1 MRIGNWGSGI
11 KFQTSDDRVLTFK
24 NMKHSFSAN
33 TQKHNVLGG
42 KKPKLEFTGPDLET
56 VTFTIELNALL
67 CRKPRAVEEQ
77 LLKRAQN
84 GQYYPLVIG
93 GTRILKQAI
102 ITKMSS
108 GYDIV
113 LKKGEIYSMK
123 IDVTMMEYN

>member
-11 KFQTSDDRVLTFK
+11 KFQTSDDRILTFK

-33 TQKHNVLGG
+33 IQKHKVMGG
-42 KKPKLEFTGPDLET
+42 KKPLLEFTGPDLET

-67 CRKPRAVEEQ
+67 CHRPIEVEKK
-77 LLKRAQN
+77 LLKRAEA

-93 GTRILKQAI
+93 GRRILKQAM
-102 ITKMSS
+102 ITKMST

-123 IDVTMMEYN
+123 IDVTMTEYN

>member
-1 MRIGNWGSGI
+1 MRVGNWGSGI
-11 KFQTSDDRVLTFK
+11 KFHTSDDRILTFK

-33 TQKHNVLGG
+33 FQKHKVMGG
-42 KKPKLEFTGPDLET
+42 KKPKVEFTGPDLDT

-67 CRKPRAVEEQ
+67 CHQPKAVEEK
-77 LLKRAQN
+77 LLKRASK
-84 GQYYPLVIG
+84 GQYYPLVVG
-93 GTRILKQAI
+93 GKRILKKAM
-102 ITKMSS
+102 ITKMSA